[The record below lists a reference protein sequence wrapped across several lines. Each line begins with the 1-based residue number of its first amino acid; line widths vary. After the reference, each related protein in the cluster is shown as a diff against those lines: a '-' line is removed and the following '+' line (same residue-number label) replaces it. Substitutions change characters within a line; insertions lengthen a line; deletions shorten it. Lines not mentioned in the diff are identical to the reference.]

1 LNTHTLKR
9 ATAGVGSAA
18 LVALGFLAL
27 APQANA
33 TASVDVSVSDSAS
46 ASSSVN
52 CIWDWNDFLGHLTYT
67 FDGASGNGSVTLL
80 GDRPL
85 CNPFYVEAAAYAFAS
100 APAEW
105 PQLLIGASPII
116 TVQQPGTQEFHAPG
130 NGCGQVDVYA
140 DFDKAA
146 LTLSPTLTSSHTP
159 YEPSFLDY
167 FGSYKG
173 GLTWYVN
180 HSQSVTP
187 TTSSPAPTT
196 TSPAPTTTS
205 PAPTTT
211 SPAPT
216 TTTPVVST
224 TAPTPVV
231 SGTSATNTTTA
242 TTTTAAPTT
251 TTPGASVSGVSLTN
265 TPSPT
270 PTSTTPSVL
279 PFTGGNVGTVAGFG
293 ALGILAGLAL
303 MIATRKPRRQ

>member
-1 LNTHTLKR
+1 LNTDTLKR

-46 ASSSVN
+46 SPTVN

-85 CNPFYVEAAAYAFAS
+85 CKPFYVEAAAYAFAS

-146 LTLSPTLTSSHTP
+146 LTLSSTLTASHTP

-180 HSQSVTP
+180 HSQCVTP

-211 SPAPT
+211 SP
-216 TTTPVVST
+216 TPE
-224 TAPTPVV
+224 V
-231 SGTSATNTTTA
+231 SGSSATNTTTA